1 MPLISYVFIVLLIHL
16 LKTLQNILNR
26 IFPLRKEKN
35 DCYMEKVKKRKLMKN
50 GLIILGLISMKI
62 VSIGNEYPQDQHLK
76 EVGPP
81 GN

>member
-35 DCYMEKVKKRKLMKN
+35 DCYIEKVKKRKLMKF
-50 GLIILGLISMKI
+50 
-62 VSIGNEYPQDQHLK
+62 
-76 EVGPP
+76 
-81 GN
+81 

>member
-35 DCYMEKVKKRKLMKN
+35 DCYMEKVKKRKLMNFKWT
-50 GLIILGLISMKI
+50 GQVEK
-62 VSIGNEYPQDQHLK
+62 K
-76 EVGPP
+76 
-81 GN
+81 

>member
-35 DCYMEKVKKRKLMKN
+35 DSYMEKVKKRKLMKF
-50 GLIILGLISMKI
+50 
-62 VSIGNEYPQDQHLK
+62 
-76 EVGPP
+76 
-81 GN
+81 